1 MVEAFFEK
9 NEPFCLV
16 LLLNS
21 TGYLSVYYDWPKQAK
36 NKGIYL
42 IKKET
47 KPIPR
52 DGTDSEVI
60 YDHILVDTTVTSF
73 THADSQG
80 DKTNKHPVS
89 TVL

>member
-1 MVEAFFEK
+1 MVEAFFDK
-9 NEPFCLV
+9 NEPMCLV

-47 KPIPR
+47 KPIPK
-52 DGTDSEVI
+52 DGELSLGEIEPYKTSCLSATLVSQLSSI
-60 YDHILVDTTVTSF
+60 VLPIL
-73 THADSQG
+73 
-80 DKTNKHPVS
+80 NIE
-89 TVL
+89 